1 MRPCAV
7 VRVTKG
13 LLVRK
18 QVGSTSFHLLVLRT
32 SVDRDRDRAK
42 GHGHGHQ

>member
-18 QVGSTSFHLLVLRT
+18 QVVCTSFHLLVLLP

-42 GHGHGHQ
+42 GPGHGHQ